1 MDINTIQTV
10 IHTEQKSKA
19 GTQNL
24 MSPLLLLLLGSRRH
38 CGGGSSFFHL
48 GDHVFHV
55 HRSQRGERSL
65 EVEQLDSAAALD
77 GDYKSSPA
85 RLLCIDLRLYA
96 RLSQHLRDGIGFGL
110 EHGSLLAVF
119 NGDLRGIDWAGCG

>member
-1 MDINTIQTV
+1 MDINAIQTV

-24 MSPLLLLLLGSRRH
+24 LSPLLLLLLGSRRYS
-38 CGGGSSFFHL
+38 GGGSSFLHL
-48 GDHVFHV
+48 GDHVLHV
-55 HRSQRGERSL
+55 HRSQWGERSL
-65 EVEQLDSAAALD
+65 EVEQLDNVAALE
-77 GDYKSSPA
+77 GDNKGSPA

-119 NGDLRGIDWAGCG
+119 NGDLRGIDWAG